1 MPQSSGHKSSP
12 LLVAVAWLIV
22 IAPTA
27 WGLTHTVQS
36 ALKLFTASGAAPAPP
51 AKK

>member
-1 MPQSSGHKSSP
+1 MAEQAATKSSP
-12 LLVAVAWLIV
+12 LLVAVVWLVV

-36 ALKLFTASGAAPAPP
+36 ALKLFASAPA
-51 AKK
+51 ASH